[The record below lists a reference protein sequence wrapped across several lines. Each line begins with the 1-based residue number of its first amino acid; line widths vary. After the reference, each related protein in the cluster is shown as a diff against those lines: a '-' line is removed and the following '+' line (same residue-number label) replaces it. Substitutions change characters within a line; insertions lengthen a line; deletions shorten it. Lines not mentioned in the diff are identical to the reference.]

1 MILASLLLSLATDKL
16 ASLDFATTSFGD
28 SEIRAVFATVSSG
41 RTIKRAVTFNPRE
54 KYQLVNGRNGT
65 CFAVSSNLF
74 AVYTQ
79 KLGSGDY
86 KGILVLSP
94 GSKSQF
100 FRLDQTPYEFAI
112 TARGAQIAVFDQ
124 EPSSTRSGQ
133 LISLK
138 DGSRKALPSGTLSI
152 APNHAIVAR
161 DGGLRVIA
169 FQSQPSGESD
179 IKFKSLIANRLS
191 WMRKA
196 GIPETNL
203 IGNVFAL
210 YSQPEVLFEQNFE
223 FNDSNGSKV
232 NSALWGPTGLV
243 WTWNTRFGIEGP
255 FQAGKNR
262 LVFYASSSVRM
273 GIPGKTREYRPGI
286 YELETLNW
294 SVKEY
299 PVSFAKEVQR
309 LEGLSLIDVH

>member
-1 MILASLLLSLATDKL
+1 LILASLLLSLATDRL
-16 ASLDFATTSFGD
+16 VSLDFATTSFGD
-28 SEIRAVFATVSSG
+28 SEIRATFATVSTG
-41 RTIKRAVTFNPRE
+41 GATKRAVTLTPKE
-54 KYQLVNGRNGT
+54 KYRLLNGGNGT
-65 CFAVSSNLF
+65 CFAVSSNVF
-74 AVYTQ
+74 AIYTQ
-79 KLGSGDY
+79 KLGSGNH

-94 GSKSQF
+94 SSKSQF
-100 FRLDQTPYEFAI
+100 FKLDKTPYELAMS
-112 TARGAQIAVFDQ
+112 ARGAKIAVFDQ

-152 APNHAIVAR
+152 APNHALVAR

-169 FQSQPSGESD
+169 FQNQPSGESD
-179 IKFKSLIANRLS
+179 IKYRSLIANRLS

-203 IGNVFAL
+203 LRNVFAL
-210 YSQPEVLFEQNFE
+210 YSQPEVLFEQNLE
-223 FNDSNGSKV
+223 FHDSNGSQV
-232 NSALWGPTGLV
+232 NSALWGPAGLA
-243 WTWNTRFGIEGP
+243 WTWNARFGIEGP

-262 LVFYASSSVRM
+262 LVFYASSPVRM
-273 GIPGKTREYRPGI
+273 GSPGKTREYRPGI

-299 PVSFAKEVQR
+299 PAAFAKEVQQ
-309 LEGLSLIDVH
+309 LEGLSLVDVH